1 MLVVLGEY
9 TRECLAIEV
18 YRRMWGEEIGTG
30 ALHIDP
36 GSPWQTGIV
45 ASFNGRLRNELLS
58 SAILDTLVEARHL
71 IDRWRPF
78 YNYRRIPRARGE
90 VIPATFAANPAGAG
104 RGDTGNLCGE
114 ARGAASAPAQ
124 CAREGHL
131 PINNFGEGI
140 TMRADPSGSGL
151 GSYNGGFI
159 SRGAG
164 DSRLPIFKLR

>member
-1 MLVVLGEY
+1 MACRHEQERHRASSREDRERAEGHGLRAGRTVDGRPFRMLVVLGEY

-90 VIPATFAANPAGAG
+90 VIPATFVAKRAAPHPLRLNAH
-104 RGDTGNLCGE
+104 
-114 ARGAASAPAQ
+114 ARGIYQSTTL
-124 CAREGHL
+124 AR
-131 PINNFGEGI
+131 
-140 TMRADPSGSGL
+140 GL
-151 GSYNGGFI
+151 
-159 SRGAG
+159 R
-164 DSRLPIFKLR
+164 